1 MPDTVRLTQASLSQA
16 DLTVG
21 ALPEAEVKAPEE
33 KATNLPE
40 APVPEKS
47 LSGLELLNKKVAE
60 SIETPEGDGAG
71 GAADEEEGDTL
82 HTTQDGWIF
91 AGNGP
96 DDYKDPCVKPEA
108 VLP

>member
-1 MPDTVRLTQASLSQA
+1 MPDKAKLTQASLSQA

-33 KATNLPE
+33 KAANLPE

-60 SIETPEGDGAG
+60 SIETPEADGEG
-71 GAADEEEGDTL
+71 GVEDEEEDDTI
-82 HTTQDGWIF
+82 HSTQDGWIF